1 MSRIIIIVVALVIV
15 IGIGAGIWWF
25 ENGGQD
31 VKYNGSN
38 DDGVDNN
45 NASDNID
52 INQTSKK

>member
-31 VKYNGSN
+31 AQDNGSN

-45 NASDNID
+45 ASDNTD
-52 INQTSKK
+52 INQTCKK